1 MTYKIS
7 AALTFSG
14 SSLVVSADLL
24 SFHGFRA
31 GCMCLAPSWATKGA
45 TPTAMSSAICHTFT
59 FRAFTQRRSLCRGKS
74 NQTNHTSLIQI
85 DGVASK
91 VETNFYLGKRIAYIY
106 KAKTEK
112 KGSKFRVIWGKVSN
126 ILEAKQVSLPFLSS
140 PQITG
145 RQQRL

>member
-1 MTYKIS
+1 ME
-7 AALTFSG
+7 
-14 SSLVVSADLL
+14 
-24 SFHGFRA
+24 FRA
-31 GCMCLAPSWATKGA
+31 GCTCLAPSWATKGA
-45 TPTAMSSAICHTFT
+45 TLTATSSAICHTFT

-126 ILEAKQVSLPFLSS
+126 ISEAKQVSLPFCHHHKLPADSKDSS
-140 PQITG
+140 RPMTSL
-145 RQQRL
+145 RLPRRISAAPEPMCP